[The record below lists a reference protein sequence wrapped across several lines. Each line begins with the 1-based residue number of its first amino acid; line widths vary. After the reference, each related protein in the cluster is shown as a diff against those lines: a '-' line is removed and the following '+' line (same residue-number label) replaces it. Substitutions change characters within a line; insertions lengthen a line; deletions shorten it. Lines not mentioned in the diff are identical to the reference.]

1 MVGSLPPLF
10 SNVFKR
16 FDNFSMTQFL
26 AGAGFGAGL
35 LVCWFFLVQLADRIG
50 IRRSI
55 CSLALTFHYV
65 AYRDHYFIAWALVAG
80 CRCSTTA
87 LNARANEGIWFKEEH
102 VCPKDTNLKTGK
114 TE

>member
-1 MVGSLPPLF
+1 
-10 SNVFKR
+10 
-16 FDNFSMTQFL
+16 MTQFL